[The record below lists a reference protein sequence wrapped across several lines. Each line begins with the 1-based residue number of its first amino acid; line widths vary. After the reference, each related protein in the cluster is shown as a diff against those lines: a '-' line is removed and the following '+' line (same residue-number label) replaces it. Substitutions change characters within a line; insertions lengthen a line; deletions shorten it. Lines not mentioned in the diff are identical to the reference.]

1 MTFALSDVSVSL
13 LGSADPS
20 LMEKDSEII
29 TEFEEQQQKVRNSGK
44 MAIPTNDWLFLFQT
58 WKIKRTKAFLIK
70 GINGAKWYVLVNL
83 FTHIYDIAS
92 SLDHL

>member
-1 MTFALSDVSVSL
+1 MVFLALPFYELVAFALSDVSVSL

-44 MAIPTNDWLFLFQT
+44 MANPTND
-58 WKIKRTKAFLIK
+58 
-70 GINGAKWYVLVNL
+70 
-83 FTHIYDIAS
+83 
-92 SLDHL
+92 